1 MHAGSQILIVL
12 TIYVLVVAR
21 VTRLINADM
30 IFDRVRLIPVHRL
43 RAAQDAATEARMH
56 GQGARAELFGTSIR
70 RWSTTVYFL
79 GCPWCVSI
87 WVALA
92 AAPVPVRL
100 IGWPWWVVIPV
111 ALAASHLVGV
121 FAFAADTEDT
131 EVVED
136 DA

>member
-1 MHAGSQILIVL
+1 VDLGHQIFIMLL
-12 TIYVLVVAR
+12 YLLVVAR
-21 VTRLINADM
+21 LTRLINADM
-30 IFDRVRLIPVHRL
+30 VIDRLRLIPVHRM

-56 GQGARAELFGTSIR
+56 GQTARAEILSASVR

-79 GCPWCVSI
+79 QCPWCVSI

-92 AAPVPVRL
+92 GAFAPVRL
-100 IGWPWWVVIPV
+100 IGWPWWSVVPV

-136 DA
+136 DG